1 MSQES
6 IKPINVAEELSN
18 SFLEYSM
25 SVIISR
31 ALPDVRDGLK
41 PSQRR
46 VLYAMRQLGVTPG
59 KAHVKCAKIVGETMG
74 NYHPHGDQS
83 IYSTLVNMGQPWSM
97 REMLVDGQGNFGS
110 VEGDAAASMRY
121 TEARLHHL
129 GMAMMEDLDKDTV
142 DFQPNYDGSQEE
154 PTVLPSAF
162 PNFLVN
168 GGTGI
173 AVGMATNLAPHNL
186 GEVID
191 GICAQIENPEIT
203 LPELMQHIKGPD
215 FPVSCEIRGI
225 RGIEEYFRTGRG
237 SMRLRGKVEIEE
249 NENGKSLIVIRE
261 VPYGVNRAVLQERI
275 AELVNEKT
283 LTGISGM
290 RDLSD
295 EETRIEI
302 ELKRDAR
309 AQVVVAQLFKLT
321 ALETSFSVNMLAIHK
336 NRPKQL
342 SLKEAIDAY
351 IEHRREVIIRRT
363 RFLLGKAEE
372 RAELLEAFLLAL
384 GHLDDFIKIIRDSKN
399 RDEARERL
407 AAYQFSTATAE
418 GLGILIRS
426 QAAVQGDRYVFS
438 ERQVNAILELRLYQ
452 LTGLERDKVKGEYD
466 EILETIKDLLDILAR
481 EERVLNIIKD
491 ELRALKEKHATPRK
505 CPILA
510 EAGEIAMEELIAN
523 DAMIVTLS
531 HRGYVKRTP
540 ASEYRLQGR
549 GGKGLKGMETKAT
562 AKDEADDFIEH
573 LFSVQA
579 HDYLLFFTNTG
590 RVYVERV
597 YGLPEGSRTST
608 GRSIKNVLDLKPE
621 EKIAALLR
629 LERATDENGNDV
641 TFREDAGY
649 IFFATRNGKVKKTA
663 LNDFRNY
670 RKAGLTAINLD
681 EGNDLI
687 GVNLTTGDNEII
699 LVTRNGLSV
708 RFTEGVYKKPQGE
721 PGEGEEAA
729 EEETGG
735 DEEAVEDDGTPQ
747 IRPQGRATAGVTG
760 IRLGKDDAVIGMA
773 IVTEGATLLVAA
785 ENGLGKRTD
794 FKSYPYRRRGGKG
807 VKTMN
812 VTEKTG
818 KVVSAVA
825 VTEQDELMLMT
836 STGQSIRI
844 KVGGEKGI
852 RETGRVAQ
860 GVKLLTL
867 KEGEK
872 LQDVA
877 IVIPDG
883 EDAAGEVSEAL
894 SDEPGEALQGRE
906 LQGEEPAGDDAT

>member
-1 MSQES
+1 MSDDH
-6 IKPINVAEELSN
+6 IKPINVAEELSK
-18 SFLEYSM
+18 SFLDYSM

-46 VLYAMRQLGVTPG
+46 ILFAMRELNLAPG
-59 KAHVKCAKIVGETMG
+59 KQHIKCAKICGDTSG
-74 NYHPHGDQS
+74 NYHPHGES
-83 IYSTLVNMGQPWSM
+83 VIYPTLVNMGQKWSM
-97 REMLVDGQGNFGS
+97 RDTLIDGQGNFGS
-110 VEGDAAASMRY
+110 VEGDPPAAMRY
-121 TEARLHHL
+121 TEARLTHL
-129 GMAMMEDLDKDTV
+129 GMAMMDDLDKETV
-142 DFQPNYDGSQEE
+142 DFVPNYDERLTE

-173 AVGMATNLAPHNL
+173 AVGMATNLASHNL
-186 GEVID
+186 GEVVD
-191 GICAQIENPEIT
+191 AICAQIDQPDID
-203 LPELMQHIKGPD
+203 LHGLMQYIKGPD
-215 FPVSCEIRGI
+215 FAVPTEIRGI
-225 RGIEEYFRTGRG
+225 RGIEDYFRTGRG
-237 SMRLRGKVEIEE
+237 SMRMRGKMEIEE
-249 NENGKSLIVIRE
+249 NDNGRSMIIIRE
-261 VPYGVNRAVLQERI
+261 VPYGVNRATLQERI
-275 AELVNEKT
+275 AELVNEKI

-309 AQVVVAQLFKLT
+309 PQVVVNQLFKLT
-321 ALETSFSVNMLAIHK
+321 AMETSFSVNMLAIHQ

-351 IEHRREVIIRRT
+351 IEHRREVVIRRT
-363 RFLLGKAEE
+363 RYLLGKAEE

-384 GHLDDFIKIIRDSKN
+384 GHIDDFIKIIRESKN

-407 AAYQFSTATAE
+407 AAYTFSTKTAE
-418 GLGILIRS
+418 NLGILIRS
-426 QAAVQGDRYVFS
+426 QASVQGDRYVFS

-452 LTGLERDKVKGEYD
+452 LTGMEQDKVKGEYD
-466 EILETIKDLLDILAR
+466 GVLLDITDLMDILAR
-481 EERVLNIIKD
+481 ESRVLGIIKD
-491 ELRALKEKHATPRK
+491 ELRTIKDKYATPRK
-505 CPILA
+505 CPIVA
-510 EAGEIAMEELIAN
+510 EAGEVAMEDLIAN

-540 ASEYRLQGR
+540 SSEYRLQGR

-562 AKDEADDFIEH
+562 KKDEADDFVEH

-597 YGLPEGSRTST
+597 YELPEGSRTST

-621 EKIAALLR
+621 EKITALLR
-629 LERATDENGNDV
+629 LERTVDEDGNDI
-641 TFREDAGY
+641 TFREGAGFV
-649 IFFATRNGKVKKTA
+649 FFATRNGKVKKTA

-670 RKAGLTAINLD
+670 RKAGLTAINLE

-687 GVNLTTGDNEII
+687 GVKLTSGEDDII
-699 LVTRNGLSV
+699 LVTKNGLSI
-708 RFTEGVYKKPQGE
+708 RFTEGVYKKPQGDSE
-721 PGEGEEAA
+721 EGEDQADSDAGAEGAEA
-729 EEETGG
+729 
-735 DEEAVEDDGTPQ
+735 EDDGTPQ

-760 IRLGKDDAVIGMA
+760 IRLGKDDEVVGMA
-773 IVTEGATLLVAA
+773 IVTENSTLLVAA

-818 KVVSAVA
+818 LVVSAVT
-825 VTEQDELMLMT
+825 VTAEDELMLMT
-836 STGQSIRI
+836 SSGQSIRI
-844 KVGGEKGI
+844 RVIEI

-872 LQDVA
+872 LQDVSL
-877 IVIPDG
+877 VIPDG
-883 EDAAGEVSEAL
+883 DDSQSNDA
-894 SDEPGEALQGRE
+894 SDESGDDVANVDATKAS
-906 LQGEEPAGDDAT
+906 GEEATGEE

>member
-1 MSQES
+1 MSQDS
-6 IKPINVAEELSN
+6 IKPINVAEELSS

-59 KAHVKCAKIVGETMG
+59 KPHVKCARIVGETMG
-74 NYHPHGDQS
+74 NFHPHGDSS

-97 REMLVDGQGNFGS
+97 RDMLVDGQGNFGS
-110 VEGDAAASMRY
+110 VEGDGAASMRY

-142 DFQPNYDGSQEE
+142 DFQPNYDGSQNE

-191 GICAQIENPEIT
+191 GICAQIDKPDIS
-203 LPELMQHIKGPD
+203 LPELMQYIKGPD
-215 FPVSCEIRGI
+215 FPVACEIRGI

-249 NENGKSLIVIRE
+249 NENGRSIITIRE
-261 VPYGVNRAVLQERI
+261 VPYGVNRATLQERI
-275 AELVNEKT
+275 AALVNEKI

-295 EETRIEI
+295 AETRIEI

-309 AQVVVAQLFKLT
+309 PQVVVNQLFKLT
-321 ALETSFSVNMLAIHK
+321 ALETSFSVNMLAIHQ

-363 RFLLGKAEE
+363 RYLLGKAEE

-407 AAYQFSTATAE
+407 AAYQFPLATAE
-418 GLGILIRS
+418 ALGILIRS
-426 QAAVQGDRYVFS
+426 QAAIQGVNYVFS

-452 LTGLERDKVKGEYD
+452 LTGMERDKVKGEYD
-466 EILETIKDLLDILAR
+466 SILIDIKDLMDILAR
-481 EERVLNIIKD
+481 EERVLTIIKD
-491 ELRALKEKHATPRK
+491 ELRVIKDKHATPRK

-510 EAGEIAMEELIAN
+510 EAGEVAMEDLIAN

-549 GGKGLKGMETKAT
+549 GGKGLKGMETRAT
-562 AKDEADDFIEH
+562 GKDEPNDFIEH

-579 HDYLLFFTNTG
+579 HDYVMFFTNTG

-597 YGLPEGSRTST
+597 YELPEGTRTSM
-608 GRSIKNVLDLKPE
+608 GRSIRNVLNLKPE

-629 LERATDENGNDV
+629 LERTVDEDGNDV
-641 TFREDAGY
+641 TFREDAGFV
-649 IFFATRNGKVKKTA
+649 FFATRSGKVKKTA

-670 RKAGLTAINLD
+670 RKDGIIAINL
-681 EGNDLI
+681 EENNELI
-687 GVNLTTGDNEII
+687 GVRLTCGSNEIV
-699 LVTRNGLSV
+699 LVTHEGLSL
-708 RFTEGVYKKPQGE
+708 RFH
-721 PGEGEEAA
+721 
-729 EEETGG
+729 
-735 DEEAVEDDGTPQ
+735 EDDT
-747 IRPQGRATAGVTG
+747 RSLSRDTAGVMG
-760 IRLGKDDAVIGMA
+760 IRPVEGDFVVGLAL
-773 IVTEGATLLVAA
+773 VTQGSTLLVAS

-794 FKSYPYRRRGGKG
+794 FEEYRTQSRGGKG
-807 VKTMN
+807 IITMK
-812 VTEKTG
+812 VTDKTG
-818 KVVSAVA
+818 PVVGA
-825 VTEQDELMLMT
+825 VTVTNADELMLMT

-844 KVGGEKGI
+844 RVAEI
-852 RETGRVAQ
+852 RETGRNAM

-872 LQDVA
+872 LQD
-877 IVIPDG
+877 ISLFIPDG
-883 EDAAGEVSEAL
+883 EDADAAVDASIDASIDASE
-894 SDEPGEALQGRE
+894 
-906 LQGEEPAGDDAT
+906 

>member
-1 MSQES
+1 MTSDPT
-6 IKPINVAEELSN
+6 IKPINVAEELSQ

-74 NYHPHGDQS
+74 NFHPHGDSS
-83 IYSTLVNMGQPWSM
+83 IYTTLVNMGQPWSM

-110 VEGDAAASMRY
+110 VEGDAPASMRY

-129 GMAMMEDLDKDTV
+129 GLAMMEDLDKDTV

-154 PTVLPSAF
+154 PSVLPSAF

-186 GEVID
+186 GEVVD
-191 GICAQIENPEIT
+191 GICAQIDKPEIT

-215 FPVSCEIRGI
+215 FPVACEIRGI
-225 RGIEEYFRTGRG
+225 RGIENYFGTGKG

-249 NENGKSLIVIRE
+249 NENGKPIIVIRE

-309 AQVVVAQLFKLT
+309 PQVVVAQLFKLT
-321 ALETSFSVNMLAIHK
+321 SLETSFSVNMLAIHNK
-336 NRPKQL
+336 RPKQM
-342 SLKEAIDAY
+342 SLKEVIDAY
-351 IEHRREVIIRRT
+351 IEHRREVVLRRT
-363 RFLLGKAEE
+363 RYLLNKAEE

-384 GHLDDFIKIIRDSKN
+384 GHLDDFIKIIRESKN
-399 RDEARERL
+399 RDQARERL
-407 AAYQFSTATAE
+407 AAYEFTTATAE
-418 GLGILIRS
+418 KLGILIRS
-426 QAAVQGDRYVFS
+426 QAAVQGERYVFS

-452 LTGLERDKVKGEYD
+452 LTGMEQDKVKGEYD
-466 EILETIKDLLDILAR
+466 GILVEITDLMDILAR
-481 EERVLNIIKD
+481 EERVLTIIKD
-491 ELRALKEKHATPRK
+491 ELRAIKDKYATPRK

-510 EAGEIAMEELIAN
+510 EAGEVAMEDLIAN

-540 ASEYRLQGR
+540 ATEYRLQGR
-549 GGKGLKGMETKAT
+549 GGKGLKGMETKT
-562 AKDEADDFIEH
+562 TGKDEPDDFVEH

-590 RVYVERV
+590 RLYVERV
-597 YGLPEGSRTST
+597 FELPEGSRTST
-608 GRSIKNVLDLKPE
+608 GRSINNVLNLKPE
-621 EKIAALLR
+621 EKIAAMLR
-629 LERATDENGNDV
+629 LERTTDDDGNDV
-641 TFREDAGY
+641 TFREDAGFV
-649 IFFATRNGKVKKTA
+649 FFATRSGKVKKTA

-670 RKAGLTAINLD
+670 RKDGTIAIILEEENELIDVALTSGGD
-681 EGNDLI
+681 EL
-687 GVNLTTGDNEII
+687 I
-699 LVTRNGLSV
+699 LVTRGGLSL
-708 RFTEGVYKKPQGE
+708 RFHEEDSRPMGRASMGVMG
-721 PGEGEEAA
+721 
-729 EEETGG
+729 
-735 DEEAVEDDGTPQ
+735 
-747 IRPQGRATAGVTG
+747 IRPRDEDVVVG
-760 IRLGKDDAVIGMA
+760 LSK
-773 IVTEGATLLVAA
+773 VTEGSTLLVAS
-785 ENGLGKRTD
+785 ENGLGKRTAFED
-794 FKSYPYRRRGGKG
+794 YRKQTRGGKG

-812 VTEKTG
+812 ITAKTG
-818 KVVSAVA
+818 PVVGA
-825 VTEQDELMLMT
+825 VTVTDEDQLMLMT
-836 STGQSIRI
+836 STGQNIRI
-844 KVGGEKGI
+844 RVNEI

-867 KEGEK
+867 REGEK
-872 LQDVA
+872 LQSISLV
-877 IVIPDG
+877 VPDG
-883 EDAAGEVSEAL
+883 EDEERTADL
-894 SDEPGEALQGRE
+894 SPPESPTEPPTAN
-906 LQGEEPAGDDAT
+906 